1 MNTGKEKENSE
12 RSETLC
18 LFWTFWLVNSNRGD
32 YVIDQKCTNLVKR
45 VSGFDLKICPWL
57 EGIVWSACLPSPSAD
72 TQLSC
77 DSPVLCSSHSTL
89 FIPR

>member
-1 MNTGKEKENSE
+1 MNTSKEKENSE

-32 YVIDQKCTNLVKR
+32 YVIDPKCTNLVKC

-57 EGIVWSACLPSPSAD
+57 EGTVWCACLPSPSAD

-77 DSPVLCSSHSTL
+77 DSPVPCSSHSTL
-89 FIPR
+89 FILR